1 MPHDP
6 HPAFPIPPN
15 RVLKAVAKAYGLS
28 VDDLTSRDQR
38 NPRPAARRV
47 ACRLLHEESWLS
59 WASVSDVLKRRVKA
73 ASVASRSVLADPEA
87 LEELRGRLRNGHTRP

>member
-6 HPAFPIPPN
+6 HPAFPIPPTK
-15 RVLKAVAKAYGLS
+15 VLKVVAKAYGLT
-28 VDDLTSRDQR
+28 VADLTSRDQR

-59 WASVSDVLKRRVKA
+59 WASVSEVLKRRVKGA
-73 ASVASRSVLADPEA
+73 TVASRSVLADPDA
-87 LEELRGRLRNGHTRP
+87 LAELRDRLRNGHGNK